1 MWLQSIRKLQGLPW
15 LRENSR
21 QLRTAGKIFFAL
33 VCVNL
38 LLYALLVAPSLT
50 WRKTWGAKSADLRKR
65 RAEAVLFKKQM
76 PLFRGLLAGIQSQKD
91 MPLLVKE
98 LVQSARRQNLS
109 VAAIN
114 YDIPRRESGEIAMLS
129 FSFPVEGR
137 YHDIKQFIY
146 DVETSDRLI
155 GIQELGLESDKG
167 RVKLQMKLMTYV
179 RGSQDPRDLQP

>member
-1 MWLQSIRKLQGLPW
+1 MWLRSIRKLPGLPW
-15 LRENSR
+15 LRDSSR
-21 QLRTAGKIFFAL
+21 QLRTAAKIFAVL

-38 LLYALLVAPSLT
+38 LLYAFLAAPSEAWRET
-50 WRKTWGAKSADLRKR
+50 WEAKSADLRKR
-65 RAEAVLFKKQM
+65 HAEAVLFKKQM
-76 PLFRGLLAGIQSQKD
+76 PLFTGLLAGIQSQKD
-91 MPLLVKE
+91 MPLLVKD

-114 YDIPRRESGEIAMLS
+114 YDIPMRESGEIAMLS

-137 YHDIKQFIY
+137 YYDVKRFIY

-167 RVKLQMKLMTYV
+167 RVKVQMKLLTYV
-179 RGSQDPRDLQP
+179 RGGQERI

>member
-1 MWLQSIRKLQGLPW
+1 MWWQSIGKIHGLQW
-15 LRENSR
+15 LRENGK
-21 QLRTAGKIFFAL
+21 QLRISANIFAAL
-33 VCVNL
+33 VCINL
-38 LLYALLVAPSLT
+38 LLYAFLVAPSAA
-50 WRKTWGAKSADLRKR
+50 WRKTWEVKSSELRKR
-65 RAEAVLFKKQM
+65 RSEAVLFKKQM
-76 PLFRGLLAGIQSQKD
+76 PLFTGLLAGIPSQKD

-98 LVQSARRQNLS
+98 LVQAARRQNLS

-114 YDIPRRESGEIAMLS
+114 YDIPRRESGELAMLS

-137 YHDIKQFIY
+137 YHDVKRFIY

-179 RGSQDPRDLQP
+179 RGSQDRT